1 MNRWACVPLIVA
13 LAQGAA
19 AQDSGAVKLR
29 LSLEEGAHV
38 GRRAPAVV
46 LPYATADSAGPTT
59 QPFDLAKELDHVVVL
74 IFYLRDDA
82 PGAAED
88 WRAIAAHEPPAPGG
102 GVVIVGIAAD
112 SIAAHVRFA
121 RKLQLPFKLLSD
133 RTRAVAR
140 RYGAVRGREISPLL
154 VVVGR
159 GGQVRYVDAQFA
171 PRVAASYVHLDA
183 AIRAAKELR

>member
-1 MNRWACVPLIVA
+1 MS
-13 LAQGAA
+13 GAA
-19 AQDSGAVKLR
+19 LR
-29 LSLEEGAHV
+29 RWYCPTPL
-38 GRRAPAVV
+38 R
-46 LPYATADSAGPTT
+46 TALVRPT

-133 RTRAVAR
+133 RTRRRRPALRRRARAGDLAVAR
-140 RYGAVRGREISPLL
+140 GCRSR
-154 VVVGR
+154 
-159 GGQVRYVDAQFA
+159 
-171 PRVAASYVHLDA
+171 
-183 AIRAAKELR
+183 RAGSLR